1 MSTFFWFAFIGI
13 LALGVFLV
21 YNGVKGMVLSQKY
34 FELYLH
40 AGYEKARQYL
50 DEHYRLDNLQPCFW
64 IPGILCFFAC
74 VVMLVHCASSAERAR
89 QEEKQYMARYEQL
102 IEAEAKTA
110 WLRTEVGISA
120 TNDTQALISMLPKLS
135 KDKKSTLA
143 THIIDWKFK
152 HDNEV
157 PLKIH
162 FVGDN
167 NSNFLTAVNEDF
179 MKDVTDC
186 KIGGSK
192 ITFIKMIEVEKEII
206 KKVKVPGKLSENGIQ
221 YLQVNGKEQYFH
233 EEERKVTEKVK
244 TPEKLACRIS

>member
-13 LALGVFLV
+13 LAIGVFLA
-21 YNGVKGMVLSQKY
+21 YNGVKCTVMSQKY

-64 IPGILCFFAC
+64 IPSSLCFVAC
-74 VVMLVHCASSAERAR
+74 AMMLVHCADNAERAR
-89 QEEKQYMARYEQL
+89 QAERQYMARYEQL

-162 FVGDN
+162 FAGDN

-179 MKDVTDC
+179 MNDVTDC
-186 KIGGSK
+186 KIDGSK
-192 ITFIKMIEVEKEII
+192 ITLIRVIEVEKDIT
-206 KKVKVPGKLSENGIQ
+206 KKVKVPGKLTKNEIQ
-221 YLQVNGKEQYFH
+221 YLIVNGK
-233 EEERKVTEKVK
+233 
-244 TPEKLACRIS
+244 

>member
-1 MSTFFWFAFIGI
+1 MGTFFWFAFIGI
-13 LALGVFLV
+13 LALGVFLA
-21 YNGVKGMVLSQKY
+21 YNGVKCIVLSQKY

-64 IPGILCFFAC
+64 IPSSLCF
-74 VVMLVHCASSAERAR
+74 VVCAMMLVYCTSSAERAH
-89 QEEKQYMARYEQL
+89 QEEKQYIAQYEQL

-157 PLKIH
+157 SLKIH
-162 FVGDN
+162 FAGDN

-192 ITFIKMIEVEKEII
+192 ITFIRVIEVEKEIA
-206 KKVKVPGKLSENGIQ
+206 KKVKVPGKLTENGIQ
-221 YLQVNGKEQYFH
+221 YLQVNGKEQFSH

-244 TPEKLACRIS
+244 TPEKLVCRIS

>member
-64 IPGILCFFAC
+64 IPSSLCF
-74 VVMLVHCASSAERAR
+74 VVCAMMLVHCFSSAERAR

-102 IEAEAKTA
+102 IEAEAKTS

-120 TNDTQALISMLPKLS
+120 TNDT
-135 KDKKSTLA
+135 
-143 THIIDWKFK
+143 
-152 HDNEV
+152 
-157 PLKIH
+157 
-162 FVGDN
+162 
-167 NSNFLTAVNEDF
+167 
-179 MKDVTDC
+179 
-186 KIGGSK
+186 
-192 ITFIKMIEVEKEII
+192 
-206 KKVKVPGKLSENGIQ
+206 
-221 YLQVNGKEQYFH
+221 
-233 EEERKVTEKVK
+233 
-244 TPEKLACRIS
+244 

>member
-1 MSTFFWFAFIGI
+1 MSTFFWFVFIGI

-21 YNGVKGMVLSQKY
+21 YNGTKCTVQSQKY

-40 AGYEKARQYL
+40 ARGENARQYL
-50 DEHYRLDNLQPCFW
+50 NEYYRLDNLQFRFW
-64 IPGILCFFAC
+64 IPGIFLFFICIA
-74 VVMLVHCASSAERAR
+74 MLVYCADSAEKAR
-89 QEEKQYMARYEQL
+89 QAERRYMARYEQL
-102 IEAEAKTA
+102 IETEAKTA
-110 WLRTEVGISA
+110 WLRTEVGISV
-120 TNDTQALISMLPKLS
+120 TNDTQVLINMLPKLS

-162 FVGDN
+162 FAGDN

-179 MKDVTDC
+179 MNDVTDC
-186 KIGGSK
+186 KIDGSK
-192 ITFIKMIEVEKEII
+192 ITLIRVIEVEKDIT
-206 KKVKVPGKLSENGIQ
+206 KKVKVPGKLTKSEIQ
-221 YLQVNGKEQYFH
+221 YLLVNGKQQYFH

-244 TPEKLACRIS
+244 TPEKLECRIS

>member
-1 MSTFFWFAFIGI
+1 MSTFFWFAFVGI

-40 AGYEKARQYL
+40 TGYEKARQYL

-74 VVMLVHCASSAERAR
+74 VVMLVHCASSAERAH

-206 KKVKVPGKLSENGIQ
+206 KKVKVPGKLSENGIE
-221 YLQVNGKEQYFH
+221 YLQVNGKEQFFH

-244 TPEKLACRIS
+244 LPEKLVCSIS